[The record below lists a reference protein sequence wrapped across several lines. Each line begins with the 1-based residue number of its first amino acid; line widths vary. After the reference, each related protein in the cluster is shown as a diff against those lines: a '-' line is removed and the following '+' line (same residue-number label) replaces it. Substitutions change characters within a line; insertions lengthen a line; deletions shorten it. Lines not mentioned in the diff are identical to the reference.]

1 MGLEVIAPAATQLG
15 AVVALGI
22 FLWSVFSKRF
32 DAVDVRLDR
41 VEGRLGDV
49 ENRVGSLE
57 NRVGS
62 LENRFGSLEG
72 RVGSL
77 EGRFDSLENRFD
89 SLDRKVDALAVD
101 HHGLSRELSEFRGE
115 MRGRL
120 DALFP
125 PGSVAT

>member
-1 MGLEVIAPAATQLG
+1 MGLEVIGPAATQLG

-62 LENRFGSLEG
+62 LENRFGSLDG

-77 EGRFDSLENRFD
+77 EGRFD

-120 DALFP
+120 DALLP

>member
-49 ENRVGSLE
+49 E